1 MTQPSFARSATEGRP
16 GLLRQK
22 RYGGQARDR
31 VNAELQTS
39 GEQIETL
46 LRQKRYG
53 GQARSPSPKAL
64 RRAGPVSFAK
74 SATEG
79 RPGAA

>member
-1 MTQPSFARSATEGRP
+1 MTKPSFARSATEGRP

-53 GQARSPSPKAL
+53 GQAR
-64 RRAGPVSFAK
+64 
-74 SATEG
+74 G
-79 RPGAA
+79 RVNAELQTSGERIETHGEFRIED